1 MLAVI
6 GSQSISRDE
15 KTSSEF
21 IQRWRHFAL
30 SKRITKNVSLTFEK
44 AVKKVSNL
52 ESLFAMKIVIKNN
65 SWSIG
70 LIMFLKSTTIL
81 FPPMSHAMNKPVNQ
95 KALA

>member
-30 SKRITKNVSLTFEK
+30 PT
-44 AVKKVSNL
+44 
-52 ESLFAMKIVIKNN
+52 
-65 SWSIG
+65 
-70 LIMFLKSTTIL
+70 
-81 FPPMSHAMNKPVNQ
+81 
-95 KALA
+95 